1 MKATTA
7 LLLALVASCGHPAM
21 AQPREPLQWPPQPIG
36 GPSGMPGY
44 PLNDYYTGQLIG
56 AATPKLT
63 FPTTTTCV
71 IVDNISICQTR

>member
-7 LLLALVASCGHPAM
+7 LLLALIASCGHPAM
-21 AQPREPLQWPPQPIG
+21 AQPREPVLWPPQPLER
-36 GPSGMPGY
+36 PVY

-63 FPTTTTCV
+63 FPTTTTCMV
-71 IVDNISICQTR
+71 VDNISICETK